1 MITTPEGTYRVYTEF
16 GAANPE
22 QRKRALLLVSRFM
35 TWRLAT
41 SFVLTAEMRP
51 STAESGE
58 DAMLAVGVS
67 RHERVGLVQRIRRR
81 EPSYDA
87 VEAPARRPP
96 ASAARTSDRELIPET
111 INSAA
116 SLLSETVK
124 RPRELNQFDEKL
136 PNTRSSSNRAVRRQQ
151 RR

>member
-1 MITTPEGTYRVYTEF
+1 MSLVDIMIDQIGDVRRTLEDGKPWVPAWVITTPEGTYRVYTEF

-41 SFVLTAEMRP
+41 SFVLTAEMRL

-67 RHERVGLVQRIRRR
+67 RHEQVGLVQRIRRR
-81 EPSYDA
+81 KPS
-87 VEAPARRPP
+87 V
-96 ASAARTSDRELIPET
+96 
-111 INSAA
+111 
-116 SLLSETVK
+116 
-124 RPRELNQFDEKL
+124 
-136 PNTRSSSNRAVRRQQ
+136 
-151 RR
+151 